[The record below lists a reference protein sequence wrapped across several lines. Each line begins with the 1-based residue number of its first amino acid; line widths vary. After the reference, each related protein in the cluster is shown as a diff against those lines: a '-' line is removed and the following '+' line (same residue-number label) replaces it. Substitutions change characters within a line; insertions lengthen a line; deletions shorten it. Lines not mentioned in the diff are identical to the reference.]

1 VAVKKFDLEDVQRL
15 LRECGG
21 EVPSADL
28 TAFADSRFDEL
39 GYDSLAILE
48 LTVRIENQYGV
59 RIGDEDMAAIGTP
72 ADLVQYVTARSMVP

>member
-1 VAVKKFDLEDVQRL
+1 MKKFDLEDVQRL
-15 LRECGG
+15 LRECAG

-28 TAFADSRFDEL
+28 TALADSRFDEL

-59 RIGDEDMAAIGTP
+59 RIDEQDVAAVATP
-72 ADLVQYVTARSMVP
+72 ADLVEYVAARSMVP